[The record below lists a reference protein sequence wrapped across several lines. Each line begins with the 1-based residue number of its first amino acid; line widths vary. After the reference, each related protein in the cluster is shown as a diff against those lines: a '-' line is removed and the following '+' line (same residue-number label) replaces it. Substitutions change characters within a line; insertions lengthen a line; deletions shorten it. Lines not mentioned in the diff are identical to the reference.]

1 MKDFFKK
8 LGSRKFLMALISV
21 ISGIM
26 TMANCGDSVIQFVC
40 SLVMIIVPTITY
52 IITEGVLDYTGI
64 GLALDQIIEAI
75 QTFIDSR
82 QEVENKQDNNDILA
96 EEDEVEL
103 QEGTLEITSDGIAVV
118 D

>member
-26 TMANCGDSVIQFVC
+26 TMMNCGDNLIQFVC
-40 SLVMIIVPTITY
+40 SLALIVIPAIAY
-52 IITEGVLDYTGI
+52 IITEGVLDYVGI
-64 GLALDQIIEAI
+64 GLALEQVIETIQKYIDSIKETKNEENNDKTIIE
-75 QTFIDSR
+75 
-82 QEVENKQDNNDILA
+82 EDIKTL
-96 EEDEVEL
+96 E
-103 QEGTLEITSDGIAVV
+103 EGTNEITENGISF